1 MSRFRF
7 PMLGAI
13 LVLALLPWALS
24 QDTTL
29 GEQIAQQGTPAG
41 VTPCMACHG
50 QAGSSFA
57 GTPFP
62 RLAGLDMEYIVKQLR
77 DFQAGLRADAMMSP
91 VAALLEVPEMEAVA
105 AYFAEQA
112 PPPLPTPDDAAQV
125 ALGMDIA
132 NRGLWSVYLPACAS
146 CHGPLGVGVG
156 DTFPALAGQNAVYTV
171 KQFENWRTGI
181 RHNDVLS
188 MMQSVVE
195 RMTDEQIA
203 AVAAY
208 YQSLGTDTLATEGAE

>member
-1 MSRFRF
+1 
-7 PMLGAI
+7 
-13 LVLALLPWALS
+13 
-24 QDTTL
+24 
-29 GEQIAQQGTPAG
+29 
-41 VTPCMACHG
+41 
-50 QAGSSFA
+50 
-57 GTPFP
+57 
-62 RLAGLDMEYIVKQLR
+62 
-77 DFQAGLRADAMMSP
+77 MMSP

-105 AYFAEQA
+105 
-112 PPPLPTPDDAAQV
+112 PTCRAGAAAAHPDDAAQV

-146 CHGPLGVGVG
+146 CHGPLGVGG
-156 DTFPALAGQNAVYTV
+156 DTFPRWLTERRLHGQAVRELAY
-171 KQFENWRTGI
+171 GI

-208 YQSLGTDTLATEGAE
+208 YQSLGTDTQAAEGAE